1 MKYLCFFLF
10 LIIGYNTHA
19 QAILNEYKY
28 VIVPKKFDEF
38 RSENQY
44 QTSTMVKYYLVK
56 QGFNAVYDDVVPQ
69 DLKLDRC
76 LGLVTSLEEDSSLF
90 ATRVSV
96 VFKDCQGVE
105 RYRTQFGSSKAK
117 QFQEAY
123 RGAIT
128 EAFQSLK
135 GFRYSYNS
143 KVENNAPVV
152 LNFKDDVKALPPPE
166 NMPEEKSIS
175 TEDGD
180 AEISSEKEI
189 DKELAAPLS
198 QPAEVMEAIT
208 LEEAVAEEI
217 KSEVPEI
224 RTLYAQKTETGYQLV
239 DTTPSIQFYLKE
251 TSMPGIFMA
260 ERKGQ
265 SGLLYQRNEQWV
277 FEYYQGNDRLQE
289 VLQIK
294 F

>member
-1 MKYLCFFLF
+1 M
-10 LIIGYNTHA
+10 GYNTHA

-28 VIVPKKFDEF
+28 VIVPKKFEGF

-56 QGFNAVYDDVVPQ
+56 QGFNAVYEDMLPQ
-69 DLKLDRC
+69 DLNANRC
-76 LGLVTSLEEDSSLF
+76 LGLLTSLEEDSSMF
-90 ATRVSV
+90 ATGVSV

-105 RYRTQFGSSKAK
+105 RYRTQFGSSKVK
-117 QFQEAY
+117 QYQEAY
-123 RGAIT
+123 REAIT

-135 GFRYSYNS
+135 GFRYSYS
-143 KVENNAPVV
+143 PKVQDNAPVV
-152 LNFKDDVKALPPPE
+152 LNFKDDVKVLPTSVTT
-166 NMPEEKSIS
+166 PEENSIS
-175 TEDGD
+175 TETADT
-180 AEISSEKEI
+180 EIPLKEI
-189 DKELAAPLS
+189 DKEMAAPLS
-198 QPAEVMEAIT
+198 QSAEVMEAIT
-208 LEEAVAEEI
+208 LEEAVSEETQ
-217 KSEVPEI
+217 SEALEI

-277 FEYYQGNDRLQE
+277 FEYYEGNDRLQE

>member
-1 MKYLCFFLF
+1 MKNLCFFL
-10 LIIGYNTHA
+10 LIAIGFNSYS

-28 VIVPKKFDEF
+28 VIVPKKFEGF

-56 QGFNAVYDDVVPQ
+56 QGFNALYEDVLPQ
-69 DLKLDRC
+69 DLNSDRC
-76 LGLVTSLEEDSSLF
+76 LGLLTSLEEDSSIF
-90 ATRVSV
+90 ATRISV

-105 RYRTQFGSSKAK
+105 RYRTQFGISKVK

-123 RGAIT
+123 REAIT
-128 EAFQSLK
+128 EAFQSLV
-135 GFRYSYNS
+135 GFRYTYSP
-143 KVENNAPVV
+143 KVKDNAPVV
-152 LNFKDDVKALPPPE
+152 LNFKDDVKVLPTSV
-166 NMPEEKSIS
+166 NMPEENSIS
-175 TEDGD
+175 TETADT
-180 AEISSEKEI
+180 EIPLKEI
-189 DKELAAPLS
+189 DKEIAAPLS

-208 LEEAVAEEI
+208 LEEAVSEETQ
-217 KSEVPEI
+217 SAADEI

-239 DTTPSIQFYLKE
+239 DTEPSIQFYLWE
-251 TSMPGIFMA
+251 TSMPNIFMA

-265 SGLLYQRNEQWV
+265 AGLLYKRDAQWV
-277 FEYYQGNDRLQE
+277 FEYYEGDDRLQE